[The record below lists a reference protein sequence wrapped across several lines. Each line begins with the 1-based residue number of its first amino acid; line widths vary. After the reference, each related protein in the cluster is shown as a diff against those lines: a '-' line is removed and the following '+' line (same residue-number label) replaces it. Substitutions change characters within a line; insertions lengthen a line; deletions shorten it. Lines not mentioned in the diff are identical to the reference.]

1 MYHFSLVSR
10 QKGAILQLIDGSIQ
24 AFNPDAESI
33 LELKFERL
41 EEFTDFNSRWRSIEP
56 NESLNPKHLYPAAIV
71 LATGKAC
78 ENVIMSFTKPS
89 GEVIWLSLDAQPLFQ
104 TKETTPYAVV
114 INFWEIA
121 TPERVEDGCESAK
134 NELQIANERF
144 ELAAKAVNCLIF
156 DWDLRID
163 RIERSCGLTAILGY
177 SLEEAE
183 PTLQWW
189 FDRMHPEDFKNL
201 DNDAFWDDL
210 NKNGRYHSEYR
221 MRHRDGHY
229 IWVEDRSIAV
239 KDSSGKI
246 IRIVGSITDVSDRYR
261 GEIER
266 KQAEIE
272 IAEREQRYRYI
283 FEAVGVSVWEEDFSE
298 LKTAIERLKA
308 EGVNDFR
315 AYCAEHPEFVRE
327 AIAMVR
333 ILDVN
338 QITLQ
343 MFEAED
349 KQQLLNSLAQIF
361 MPETTAA
368 FIDELIAIA
377 NEETFYSGETVSQTL
392 KGNRL
397 NVLFTIRFPPA
408 NQRFDRVLVSLVDI
422 SDRVKAETALREK
435 TAILDAINQA
445 TSTLIFAKDIQGR
458 FTLVNPGTIELIGK
472 PESEIIGKTDLDINL
487 DINIDPDDAM
497 VVMENDRLIM
507 ETGETKVFEE
517 TVKFPQ
523 HTRTYLSTKFPYRDE
538 AGNIIGIIGVS
549 TDITDRKRTS
559 EQLARQAQLL
569 DLTYEAIFVR
579 DIDNSIVYWNR
590 SAEELYGWKEFEAIG
605 QNSHTFLQTQMSVA
619 ISKGDRDGQIKI
631 PNSCNDL
638 DRILLHTEN
647 WQGELIHTRRDGRQI
662 VVESRQVLVK
672 DEDTNATGILEVNR
686 DITDRKQMEK
696 SLLHS
701 EERLQSFFRANTIGV
716 IYGDV
721 HGNILE
727 ANDEFLR
734 IVGYTREELE
744 TGRLRWNEITPEE
757 FLPLDREKIA
767 EAKERG
773 ACTAYEK
780 EYICKNGN
788 RVPVLVGYGLVGEAR
803 EESVAFILDLSDRK
817 QAFAREKVA
826 REEAENANRIK
837 DEFLAVLSHELR
849 SPLNPILGWTQMLQT
864 YSFDE
869 EKKAQGLAAIERNA
883 KSLLNLIDDLLDI
896 ARILRGKMNLKVAP
910 VDLVDTIQAALETVS
925 LAANAKS
932 IAIETKLASIGQVM
946 GDFSRLQQIIWNL
959 LSNAIKFTPNGGR
972 IDLRLDR
979 VGNEAQITVSD
990 TGKGIE
996 SKFLPHVFEYFRQAD
1011 SSTTRQF
1018 GGLGLG
1024 LAIVRHLVELH
1035 GGRINVSSLGIDSGA
1050 TFTVNLP
1057 LLDSELE
1064 SDRNLE
1070 VFSQQINLTGT
1081 KVLLVEDDPDNLEF
1095 LALTLSYYQADVIPC
1110 SCPQEALVALEN
1122 DQPDILISD
1131 IAMPEMDGYELLQQ
1145 IRNLQRDRDRQIP
1158 AIALTAYAR
1167 TEDAEKALSAG
1178 FQRHIS
1184 KPVDLNLLAN
1194 TILEILQE

>member
-10 QKGAILQLIDGSIQ
+10 QKGTILQLTDGSIQ

-33 LELKFERL
+33 LGLKFDRL
-41 EEFTDFNSRWRSIEP
+41 EELTDFNSRWRSIEP
-56 NESLNPKHLYPAAIV
+56 KEALNSEHLHPAAIV

-78 ENVIMSFTKPS
+78 DRVIMSFTKLN
-89 GEVIWLSLDAQPLFQ
+89 GEVIWLSLDAQPLFR
-104 TKETTPYAVV
+104 TRETTPYAVV
-114 INFWEIA
+114 INFFEIA
-121 TPERVEDGCESAK
+121 TPERLEDGCENVK

-144 ELAAKAVNCLIF
+144 ELAATAVNCLIF

-163 RIERSCGLTAILGY
+163 HIERSCGLTAILGY

-183 PTLQWW
+183 PTIQWW
-189 FDRMHPEDFKNL
+189 FDRMYPEDFKNL
-201 DNDAFWDDL
+201 DRDAFWDDL
-210 NKNGRYHSEYR
+210 DKNGRYRSEYR

-229 IWVEDRSIAV
+229 IWVEDRSVAV

-246 IRIVGSITDVSDRYR
+246 IRIVGSTTDISDRHR
-261 GEIER
+261 GEVER
-266 KQAEIE
+266 KQAEID

-283 FEAVGVSVWEEDFSE
+283 FESVGVSVWEEDFSQI
-298 LKTAIERLKA
+298 KVAIKRLKA
-308 EGVNDFR
+308 EGITDFR
-315 AYCAEHPEFVRE
+315 AYFAKHPEFVQE

-343 MFEAED
+343 MFEVEE

-361 MPETTAA
+361 LPETTEA
-368 FIDELIAIA
+368 FIEEILAIA
-377 NEETFYSGETVSQTL
+377 NEESFYSGETVLQTL
-392 KGNRL
+392 KGKRL

-408 NQRFDRVLVSLVDI
+408 NQRFDRVLVTLVDI

-445 TSTLIFAKDIQGR
+445 TSTLIFAKDRQGR

-472 PESEIIGKTDLDINL
+472 PESEIIGLTDLDINL
-487 DINIDPDDAM
+487 DRDNAM
-497 VVMENDRLIM
+497 AVMENDRLIM
-507 ETGETKVFEE
+507 ETGETKVLEE

-523 HTRTYLSTKFPYRDE
+523 HTLTYLSTKFPYRDE
-538 AGNIIGIIGVS
+538 AGNIIGTIGVS

-590 SAEELYGWKEFEAIG
+590 SAEELYGWTGAEAIG
-605 QNSHTFLQTQMSVA
+605 QNAHLVLQTQFSVA
-619 ISKGDRDGQIKI
+619 SAKSGSHGREEI
-631 PNSCNDL
+631 PSDCAEL
-638 DRILLHTEN
+638 DEILIQTER
-647 WQGELIHTRRDGRQI
+647 WQGELIHTQRDGRHI
-662 VVESRQVLVK
+662 ILESRQVLVK
-672 DEDTNATGILEVNR
+672 DECGNATGILEVNR
-686 DITDRKQMEK
+686 DITVRKQMEK
-696 SLLHS
+696 RLLHS
-701 EERLQSFFRANTIGV
+701 EQRLQSFFKANTIGV
-716 IYGDV
+716 IYGDI

-734 IVGYTREELE
+734 IIGYTREDLQAE
-744 TGRLRWNEITPEE
+744 RLRWNELTPEA
-757 FLPLDREKIA
+757 FLPLDREKVA
-767 EAKERG
+767 EATEKG

-817 QAFAREKVA
+817 QAFAREKAA

-869 EKKAQGLAAIERNA
+869 EKKAQGLSTIERNA

-932 IAIETKLASIGQVM
+932 IAIETKLTSIGQVI

-972 IDLRLDR
+972 IDVRLDR

-996 SKFLPHVFEYFRQAD
+996 SKFLPHVFDYFRQAD

-1035 GGRINVSSLGIDSGA
+1035 GGRVNVSSLGIDSGA

-1057 LLDSELE
+1057 LLNSELE
-1064 SDRNLE
+1064 SDRSLE
-1070 VFSQQINLTGT
+1070 VSSQQINLTGT
-1081 KVLLVEDDPDNLEF
+1081 KVLLVEDDPDNLDF
-1095 LALTLSYYQADVIPC
+1095 LALPLSYYQAELIPC
-1110 SCPQEALVALEN
+1110 SRPQEALVALEN
-1122 DQPDILISD
+1122 ERPDILISD

-1145 IRNLQRDRDRQIP
+1145 IRNLQGDRSRQIP

-1194 TILEILQE
+1194 TILEVLKE

>member
-1 MYHFSLVSR
+1 
-10 QKGAILQLIDGSIQ
+10 
-24 AFNPDAESI
+24 
-33 LELKFERL
+33 
-41 EEFTDFNSRWRSIEP
+41 
-56 NESLNPKHLYPAAIV
+56 
-71 LATGKAC
+71 
-78 ENVIMSFTKPS
+78 
-89 GEVIWLSLDAQPLFQ
+89 FQ
-104 TKETTPYAVV
+104 IRETTPYAVV
-114 INFWEIA
+114 TNFFEIT
-121 TPERVEDGCESAK
+121 TPERIEDGCESDK

-156 DWDLRID
+156 DWDLEID

-183 PTLQWW
+183 PTIQWW

-201 DNDAFWDDL
+201 DNDAFWDNLD
-210 NKNGRYHSEYR
+210 KNNRYHSEYR

-229 IWVEDRSIAV
+229 IWVEDRGIAV
-239 KDSSGKI
+239 KNSSGKI
-246 IRIVGSITDVSDRYR
+246 IRIVGSTTDVSDRYR
-261 GEIER
+261 ASVEH

-283 FEAVGVSVWEEDFSE
+283 FEAVGVSVWEEDFSQ
-298 LKTAIERLKA
+298 LKAAIERLKA
-308 EGVNDFR
+308 EGVTDFR

-327 AIAMVR
+327 AIAMIR
-333 ILDVN
+333 ILDIN

-343 MFEAED
+343 MLEVED
-349 KQQLLNSLAQIF
+349 KQQLLNSLAEIF
-361 MPETTAA
+361 LPETTEA
-368 FIDELIAIA
+368 FIEEILALA
-377 NEETFYSGETVSQTL
+377 NEETFYSGETVLQTL

-408 NQRFDRVLVSLVDI
+408 NQKFDRVLVTLVDI

-445 TSTLIFAKDIQGR
+445 TSTLIFAKDRQGR
-458 FTLVNPGTIELIGK
+458 YTSVNPATIELIGK
-472 PESEIIGKTDLDINL
+472 PESEIIGLTDLDINL
-487 DINIDPDDAM
+487 DRDDAM
-497 VVMENDRLIM
+497 AVMENDRLIM

-523 HTRTYLSTKFPYRDE
+523 HNLTYLSTKFAYRDE

-579 DIDNSIVYWNR
+579 DIDNNIVYWNR
-590 SAEELYGWKEFEAIG
+590 SAEELYGWTGAEAIG
-605 QNSHTFLQTQMSVA
+605 QNAHLMLQTQFSVA
-619 ISKGDRDGQIKI
+619 SAKSGSHGRKEIPSDCAELDKI
-631 PNSCNDL
+631 L
-638 DRILLHTEN
+638 IQTEG
-647 WQGELIHTRRDGRQI
+647 WQGELIHTQRNGRQI
-662 VVESRQVLVK
+662 IIESRQVLVK
-672 DEDTNATGILEVNR
+672 DECGNTTGILEVNR
-686 DITDRKQMEK
+686 DITVRKQMEK
-696 SLLHS
+696 RLFHS
-701 EERLQSFFRANTIGV
+701 EERLQSFFKANTIGV

-734 IVGYTREELE
+734 IIGYTREDLQAE
-744 TGRLRWNEITPEE
+744 RLRWNELTPEE

-767 EAKERG
+767 EARERG
-773 ACTAYEK
+773 ACNAYEK

-788 RVPVLVGYGLVGEAR
+788 RIPVLVGYGLVGEAR

-817 QAFAREKVA
+817 QAFAREKAA

-910 VDLVDTIQAALETVS
+910 VDLVYTIQAAIETVS
-925 LAANAKS
+925 IAANAKS
-932 IAIETKLASIGQVM
+932 IAIETKLGLIGQVM

-972 IDLRLDR
+972 IDVRLDR

-996 SKFLPHVFEYFRQAD
+996 SKFIPHVFDYFRQAD

-1035 GGRINVSSLGIDSGA
+1035 GGRVNVSSLGIDFGA

-1057 LLDSELE
+1057 LLNSELE
-1064 SDRNLE
+1064 SDRDLE
-1070 VFSQQINLTGT
+1070 VSSQQIDLTGT

-1095 LALTLSYYQADVIPC
+1095 LALTLSYYQAEVIPC
-1110 SCPQEALVALEN
+1110 LCPQEALLALKN
-1122 DQPDILISD
+1122 DKPDILISD

-1145 IRNLQRDRDRQIP
+1145 IRNLQGDRSKQIP

-1167 TEDAEKALSAG
+1167 TEDAEKALKAG

-1194 TILEILQE
+1194 TILEVLKE